1 MTAAGGGSPPPSPTR
16 PRRYAGQTEAERVAD
31 RRRRLLDSGFALFGT
46 EGLHLVSI
54 TRLCRHAG
62 LTEHHFYAAFGT
74 KAALLAA
81 VYEEQVAG
89 ITQVAADALAEAPPD
104 TEGRIGAIVAA
115 AARHLLDDP
124 RRARIVTVEIAASP
138 DLEGQRRQAGAGLAE
153 LIRLLAVELRQADP
167 SVNDE
172 PNEFIN
178 RGLVAAFNDAV
189 LHQLDADATESVDD
203 LIAELTQLFVAAA
216 RIPGRASW
224 PTSRP

>member
-89 ITQVAADALAEAPPD
+89 ITQVAADALAAEASLEPSSM
-104 TEGRIGAIVAA
+104 TSTSSGRRVWFSSERTVA
-115 AARHLLDDP
+115 
-124 RRARIVTVEIAASP
+124 
-138 DLEGQRRQAGAGLAE
+138 
-153 LIRLLAVELRQADP
+153 
-167 SVNDE
+167 
-172 PNEFIN
+172 
-178 RGLVAAFNDAV
+178 
-189 LHQLDADATESVDD
+189 
-203 LIAELTQLFVAAA
+203 
-216 RIPGRASW
+216 
-224 PTSRP
+224 